1 MTRSIQYAVHTGL
14 TMLPFAGDSRSMARG
29 GEGRVLGRGR
39 EAGRELGGRA
49 AASSSMDT
57 GSA

>member
-1 MTRSIQYAVHTGL
+1 
-14 TMLPFAGDSRSMARG
+14 MARE

-49 AASSSMDT
+49 AASSSMYT